1 MKKFNQRSTGGRD
14 FGKSRGGDRDRRF
27 ESNRE
32 GRPEMFK
39 AVCADCGKS
48 CEIPFKP
55 NGNRPVFCSTCF
67 SEHSGDGGERSDF
80 KRKEMFEAVCGE
92 CGKKC
97 EVPFKPV
104 SGKPVFCSQCFDRDN
119 GGRDRR
125 DSRDH
130 GSRDHSFRESSHD
143 HHAPVVRNF
152 DLTTE
157 QFNKL
162 NTKLDMILSA
172 LESKSV
178 SKPSY
183 DIFSLEANVETKKV
197 KSSDIIIEKPKKV
210 ETKVAVVKKT
220 SVKKVDKKK
229 KK

>member
-1 MKKFNQRSTGGRD
+1 MKKFNQKSTGSRD
-14 FGKSRGGDRDRRF
+14 FSKSRGGDRDRRF

-55 NGNRPVFCSTCF
+55 NGNRPVYCSTCF
-67 SEHSGDGGERSDF
+67 SEHSGDGGDRSDF
-80 KRKEMFEAVCGE
+80 KRKEMFEATCGA

-125 DSRDH
+125 DGGSRDH
-130 GSRDHSFRESSHD
+130 GSREGAHEHSVP
-143 HHAPVVRNF
+143 AVRNF

-172 LESKSV
+172 LESESV
-178 SKPSY
+178 AKPKH
-183 DIFSLEANVETKKV
+183 DIFSLEANVEPKRV
-197 KSSDIIIEKPKKV
+197 KTSDIKIIKPKKV
-210 ETKVAVVKKT
+210 ETKVAVVKKAI
-220 SVKKVDKKK
+220 VKKADKKK